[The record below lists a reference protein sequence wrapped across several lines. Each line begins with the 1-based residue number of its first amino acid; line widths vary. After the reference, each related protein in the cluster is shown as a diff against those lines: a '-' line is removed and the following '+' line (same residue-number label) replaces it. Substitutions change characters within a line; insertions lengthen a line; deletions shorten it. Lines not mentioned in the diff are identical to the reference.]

1 MEGLGGGSC
10 RPCFAEDVFEAVVA
24 VEEVFLREKGRNALR
39 RWEGQIQVNVTPT
52 DIIMIISPP
61 LIGRNCSVL
70 VANVFRVIFGV
81 SVSVSF
87 SGCLFMGNVPE
98 R

>member
-52 DIIMIISPP
+52 EIM
-61 LIGRNCSVL
+61 
-70 VANVFRVIFGV
+70 
-81 SVSVSF
+81 
-87 SGCLFMGNVPE
+87 M
-98 R
+98 